1 MSDQPSKQVSHTAI
15 AVEAAA
21 LNDFYRNRTLLLADE
36 IERQR
41 NVIHSQKI
49 EIDRLTRRLVSE
61 DGGAAREEPESTEN
75 G

>member
-1 MSDQPSKQVSHTAI
+1 MIDQPRKAVSHTAI

-41 NVIHSQKI
+41 QVIQSQQK
-49 EIDRLTRRLVSE
+49 EIDRLTAEYASVEVE
-61 DGGAAREEPESTEN
+61 DEAHA
-75 G
+75 